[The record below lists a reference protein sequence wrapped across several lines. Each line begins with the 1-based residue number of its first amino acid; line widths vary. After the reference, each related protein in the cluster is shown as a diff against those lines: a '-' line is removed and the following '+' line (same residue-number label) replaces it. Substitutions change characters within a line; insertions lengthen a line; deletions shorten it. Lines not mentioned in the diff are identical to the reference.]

1 MRREPVVLRILRE
14 MELSLGFYM
23 FKNSYRMAQVV
34 QTLGSLADILDQIFI
49 SVSNKSQGF
58 DSYRKHTHV
67 IGYFLKSQEPCPCK
81 QK

>member
-34 QTLGSLADILDQIFI
+34 QTLGSLADILDQLFI
-49 SVSNKSQGF
+49 
-58 DSYRKHTHV
+58 
-67 IGYFLKSQEPCPCK
+67 YFSF
-81 QK
+81 